1 MTTNHA
7 SNTVDAA
14 MLAMRATRATRAT
27 IDLAALRHNVAV
39 LAEQA
44 GTLQLWA
51 VVKANAY
58 GHGAVQCAQ
67 AALAA
72 GAHGLCVALTQEAV
86 ELRTAGIDAPIM
98 VLSEQPVSDAPI
110 LVAHRVVCVAYNEH
124 YIAALASAALASA
137 AATQAE
143 RTLVH
148 LKIDTGMHRVGV
160 TPAAAVA
167 RAQMIANSKHLVLDG
182 VMTHLATA
190 DDPAHSATMQQVAAF
205 TDVVRDIRAVAPDLQ
220 HVHVANSAATLRA
233 LGLDCTLVRAGIA
246 LYGLQPGAGVASL
259 VAGLQPV
266 MALRSRVLHVQRL
279 AAGQGVSYGLRT
291 VLDRDS
297 TIATLPLGYADGI
310 ARRAWQT
317 SARVLVGGR
326 ARRIVGV
333 VTMDQMMVDC
343 GDDAV
348 AVGDEAVIFGTQGQQ
363 SITVDDWAAAL
374 DTISYEVV
382 CAISPR
388 VPRDFVGA

>member
-1 MTTNHA
+1 
-7 SNTVDAA
+7 
-14 MLAMRATRATRAT
+14 MLATRATRAT

-67 AALAA
+67 AALTA

-124 YIAALASAALASA
+124 YISALASA

-160 TPAAAVA
+160 TPAEAVA
-167 RAQMIANSKHLVLDG
+167 RAQMIAHSKHLVLDG

-205 TDVVRDIRAVAPDLQ
+205 TDVVRDVRAVAPDLQ

-348 AVGDEAVIFGTQGQQ
+348 AVGDEAVIFGTQSQQ
-363 SITVDDWAAAL
+363 SISVDDWAAAL

>member
-7 SNTVDAA
+7 SKTVDA
-14 MLAMRATRATRAT
+14 AMRATRATRAT

-124 YIAALASAALASA
+124 YISALASA

-205 TDVVRDIRAVAPDLQ
+205 TDVLRDIRAVAPDLQ

-233 LGLDCTLVRAGIA
+233 IGLDCTLVRAGIA

-266 MALRSRVLHVQRL
+266 MALRTRVLHVQRL
-279 AAGQGVSYGLRT
+279 SAGQGVSYGLRT

-333 VTMDQMMVDC
+333 VTMDQMTVDC

-348 AVGDEAVIFGTQGQQ
+348 AVGDEAVIFGTQSQQ
-363 SITVDDWAAAL
+363 SVTVDDWAAAL

>member
-1 MTTNHA
+1 
-7 SNTVDAA
+7 
-14 MLAMRATRATRAT
+14 
-27 IDLAALRHNVAV
+27 
-39 LAEQA
+39 
-44 GTLQLWA
+44 
-51 VVKANAY
+51 
-58 GHGAVQCAQ
+58 
-67 AALAA
+67 
-72 GAHGLCVALTQEAV
+72 
-86 ELRTAGIDAPIM
+86 M
-98 VLSEQPVSDAPI
+98 VLSEQPVEDAPI

-124 YIAALASAALASA
+124 YIAALASA

-160 TPAAAVA
+160 APAAALA
-167 RAQMIANSKHLVLDG
+167 RAQMIAHSKYLVLDG

-190 DDPAHSATMQQVAAF
+190 DDPAHSATMQQVAVF
-205 TDVVRDIRAVAPDLQ
+205 TDAVRDIRAVAPDLQ

-266 MALRSRVLHVQRL
+266 MALRTRVLHVQRL
-279 AAGQGVSYGLRT
+279 SAGQGVSYGLRT

-348 AVGDEAVIFGTQGQQ
+348 AVGDEAVIFGTQSQQ

>member
-1 MTTNHA
+1 
-7 SNTVDAA
+7 
-14 MLAMRATRATRAT
+14 MRATRATRAT

-124 YIAALASAALASA
+124 YIAALASAA
-137 AATQAE
+137 ATQAE

-205 TDVVRDIRAVAPDLQ
+205 NDAVRDIRAVAPDLQ

-279 AAGQGVSYGLRT
+279 AAGQGVSYGLRS

-348 AVGDEAVIFGTQGQQ
+348 AVGDEAVIFGTQSQQ

>member
-14 MLAMRATRATRAT
+14 MLATRATRAT

-124 YIAALASAALASA
+124 YIAALASAA
-137 AATQAE
+137 
-143 RTLVH
+143 
-148 LKIDTGMHRVGV
+148 
-160 TPAAAVA
+160 
-167 RAQMIANSKHLVLDG
+167 
-182 VMTHLATA
+182 
-190 DDPAHSATMQQVAAF
+190 
-205 TDVVRDIRAVAPDLQ
+205 
-220 HVHVANSAATLRA
+220 
-233 LGLDCTLVRAGIA
+233 
-246 LYGLQPGAGVASL
+246 
-259 VAGLQPV
+259 
-266 MALRSRVLHVQRL
+266 
-279 AAGQGVSYGLRT
+279 
-291 VLDRDS
+291 
-297 TIATLPLGYADGI
+297 
-310 ARRAWQT
+310 
-317 SARVLVGGR
+317 
-326 ARRIVGV
+326 
-333 VTMDQMMVDC
+333 
-343 GDDAV
+343 
-348 AVGDEAVIFGTQGQQ
+348 
-363 SITVDDWAAAL
+363 
-374 DTISYEVV
+374 
-382 CAISPR
+382 
-388 VPRDFVGA
+388 

>member
-1 MTTNHA
+1 
-7 SNTVDAA
+7 
-14 MLAMRATRATRAT
+14 MLATRATRAT

-124 YIAALASAALASA
+124 YISALASA

-167 RAQMIANSKHLVLDG
+167 RAQMIAHSKHLVLDG

-205 TDVVRDIRAVAPDLQ
+205 NDAVRDIRAVVPDLQ

-310 ARRAWQT
+310 ARRAWHT

-348 AVGDEAVIFGTQGQQ
+348 AVGDEAVIFGTQSQQ

>member
-1 MTTNHA
+1 
-7 SNTVDAA
+7 
-14 MLAMRATRATRAT
+14 MLATRATRAT

-124 YIAALASAALASA
+124 YISALASA

-160 TPAAAVA
+160 APAAAVA
-167 RAQMIANSKHLVLDG
+167 RAQMIAHSKHLVLDG

-205 TDVVRDIRAVAPDLQ
+205 TDAVRDVRTVVPDLQ

-348 AVGDEAVIFGTQGQQ
+348 AVGDEAVIFGTQSQQ

>member
-1 MTTNHA
+1 
-7 SNTVDAA
+7 
-14 MLAMRATRATRAT
+14 MLATRATRAT
-27 IDLAALRHNVAV
+27 LDLAALRHNGAV

-124 YIAALASAALASA
+124 YISALASA

-167 RAQMIANSKHLVLDG
+167 HAQMIAHSKHLVLDG

-205 TDVVRDIRAVAPDLQ
+205 TDAVRDVRTVVPDLQ

-343 GDDAV
+343 GDDTV
-348 AVGDEAVIFGTQGQQ
+348 AVGDEAVIFGTQSQQ

>member
-14 MLAMRATRATRAT
+14 MLATRATRAT

-205 TDVVRDIRAVAPDLQ
+205 NDAVRDIRAVAPDLQ

-279 AAGQGVSYGLRT
+279 AAGQGVSYGLRS

-348 AVGDEAVIFGTQGQQ
+348 AVGDEAVIFGTQSQQ

>member
-14 MLAMRATRATRAT
+14 MLATRATRAT

-67 AALAA
+67 AALTA

-124 YIAALASAALASA
+124 YISALASA

-167 RAQMIANSKHLVLDG
+167 RAQMIAHSKHLVLDG

-205 TDVVRDIRAVAPDLQ
+205 TDAVRDIRAVAPDLQ
-220 HVHVANSAATLRA
+220 HVHVANSAATLRE

-279 AAGQGVSYGLRT
+279 SAGQGVSYGLRT

-348 AVGDEAVIFGTQGQQ
+348 AVGDEAVIFGTQSQQ

>member
-124 YIAALASAALASA
+124 YIAALASAA
-137 AATQAE
+137 ATQAE

-205 TDVVRDIRAVAPDLQ
+205 NDAVRDIRAVAPDLQ

-279 AAGQGVSYGLRT
+279 AAGQGVSYGLRS

-348 AVGDEAVIFGTQGQQ
+348 AVGDEAVIFGTQSQQ

>member
-1 MTTNHA
+1 
-7 SNTVDAA
+7 

-86 ELRTAGIDAPIM
+86 ELRTAGVDAPIM

-124 YIAALASAALASA
+124 YIAALASAA
-137 AATQAE
+137 ATRAE
-143 RTLVH
+143 RMLVH

-279 AAGQGVSYGLRT
+279 SAGQGVSYGLRS

-348 AVGDEAVIFGTQGQQ
+348 AVGDEAVIFGTQSQQ

>member
-1 MTTNHA
+1 
-7 SNTVDAA
+7 
-14 MLAMRATRATRAT
+14 MLATRATRAT

-205 TDVVRDIRAVAPDLQ
+205 NDAVRDIRAVAPDLQ

-279 AAGQGVSYGLRT
+279 AAGQGVSYGLRS

-297 TIATLPLGYADGI
+297 TIATLPQGYADGI

-348 AVGDEAVIFGTQGQQ
+348 AVGDEAVIFGTQSQQ

>member
-1 MTTNHA
+1 MADNHTSNLVDTT
-7 SNTVDAA
+7 
-14 MLAMRATRATRAT
+14 MLAARATRAT
-27 IDLAALRHNVAV
+27 INLAALRHNVAV

-44 GTLQLWA
+44 GTAQLWA

-98 VLSEQPVSDAPI
+98 VLSEQPVADAPI

-124 YIAALASAALASA
+124 YIAAIASAALASA

-160 TPAAAVA
+160 APAAAVA

-205 TDVVRDIRAVAPDLQ
+205 TDVLRDIRAVAPDLQ
-220 HVHVANSAATLRA
+220 HVHVANSAATLREI
-233 LGLDCTLVRAGIA
+233 GLECTLVRAGIA

-266 MALRSRVLHVQRL
+266 MALRSRVFHVQRL

-348 AVGDEAVIFGTQGQQ
+348 AVGDEAVIFGTQSQQ

>member
-1 MTTNHA
+1 
-7 SNTVDAA
+7 
-14 MLAMRATRATRAT
+14 MLATRATRAT

-124 YIAALASAALASA
+124 YISALASA

-167 RAQMIANSKHLVLDG
+167 RAQMIAHSKHLVLDG

-205 TDVVRDIRAVAPDLQ
+205 TDAVRDIRTVVPDLQ

-343 GDDAV
+343 GDDTV
-348 AVGDEAVIFGTQGQQ
+348 AVGDEAVIFGTQSQQ

>member
-14 MLAMRATRATRAT
+14 MRATRAT

-39 LAEQA
+39 LAERA

-98 VLSEQPVSDAPI
+98 VLSEQPVEDAPI

-124 YIAALASAALASA
+124 YIAALASAAA
-137 AATQAE
+137 AQAE

-160 TPAAAVA
+160 APAAAVA
-167 RAQMIANSKHLVLDG
+167 RAEMIAHSKHLVLDG

-190 DDPAHSATMQQVAAF
+190 DDPAHSATLQQVAAF

-291 VLDRDS
+291 VLDCDS

-343 GDDAV
+343 GEDAV
-348 AVGDEAVIFGTQGQQ
+348 AVGDEAVIFGTQSQQ

>member
-7 SNTVDAA
+7 SNTVDA
-14 MLAMRATRATRAT
+14 AMRATRATRAT

-67 AALAA
+67 AALTA

-124 YIAALASAALASA
+124 YISALASA

-167 RAQMIANSKHLVLDG
+167 RAQMIAHSKHLVLDG

-205 TDVVRDIRAVAPDLQ
+205 TDAVRDVRTVVPDLQ

-266 MALRSRVLHVQRL
+266 MALRSRVLHVQCL
-279 AAGQGVSYGLRT
+279 PAGQGVSYGLRT

-343 GDDAV
+343 GDDTV
-348 AVGDEAVIFGTQGQQ
+348 AVGDEAVIFGTQSQQ

>member
-7 SNTVDAA
+7 SKTVDA
-14 MLAMRATRATRAT
+14 AMRATRATRAT

-98 VLSEQPVSDAPI
+98 VLSEQPVEDAPI

-124 YIAALASAALASA
+124 YIAALASA

-160 TPAAAVA
+160 APAGALA
-167 RAQMIANSKHLVLDG
+167 RAQMIAHSKYLVLDG

-190 DDPAHSATMQQVAAF
+190 DDPAHSATMQQVAVF
-205 TDVVRDIRAVAPDLQ
+205 TDAVRDIRAVAPDLQ

-266 MALRSRVLHVQRL
+266 MALRTRVLHVQRL
-279 AAGQGVSYGLRT
+279 SAGQGVSYGLRT

-348 AVGDEAVIFGTQGQQ
+348 AVGDEAVIFGTQSQQ

>member
-1 MTTNHA
+1 
-7 SNTVDAA
+7 

-86 ELRTAGIDAPIM
+86 ELRTAGIYAPIM

-167 RAQMIANSKHLVLDG
+167 RAQMIAHSKHLVLDG

-205 TDVVRDIRAVAPDLQ
+205 NDAVRDIRAVAPDLQ

-279 AAGQGVSYGLRT
+279 AAGQGVSYGLRS

-348 AVGDEAVIFGTQGQQ
+348 AVGDEAVIFGTQSQQ
-363 SITVDDWAAAL
+363 SITVDDWATAL
-374 DTISYEVV
+374 DTISYELV

>member
-1 MTTNHA
+1 
-7 SNTVDAA
+7 
-14 MLAMRATRATRAT
+14 MRATRATRAT

-98 VLSEQPVSDAPI
+98 VLSEQPVEDAPI

-124 YIAALASAALASA
+124 YIAALASA

-160 TPAAAVA
+160 APAAAVA
-167 RAQMIANSKHLVLDG
+167 RAQMIAHSKHLVLDG

-205 TDVVRDIRAVAPDLQ
+205 TDAVRDIRAVAPDLQ

-266 MALRSRVLHVQRL
+266 MALRTRVLHVQRL
-279 AAGQGVSYGLRT
+279 SAGQGVSYGLRT

-348 AVGDEAVIFGTQGQQ
+348 AVGDEAVIFGTQSQQ

>member
-7 SNTVDAA
+7 SKTVDA
-14 MLAMRATRATRAT
+14 AMRATRATRAT

-98 VLSEQPVSDAPI
+98 VLSEQPVEDAPI

-124 YIAALASAALASA
+124 YIAALASA

-160 TPAAAVA
+160 APAAALA
-167 RAQMIANSKHLVLDG
+167 RAQMIAHSKHLVLDG

-205 TDVVRDIRAVAPDLQ
+205 NDAVRDIRAVAPDLQ
-220 HVHVANSAATLRA
+220 HVHVANSAATLRE

-266 MALRSRVLHVQRL
+266 MALRTRVLHVQRL

-348 AVGDEAVIFGTQGQQ
+348 AVGDEAVVFGTQSQQ

>member
-14 MLAMRATRATRAT
+14 MRATRVT

-39 LAEQA
+39 LAERA

-98 VLSEQPVSDAPI
+98 VLSEQPVDDAPI

-124 YIAALASAALASA
+124 YIAALASAAAE
-137 AATQAE
+137 QAE

-160 TPAAAVA
+160 APAAAVA
-167 RAQMIANSKHLVLDG
+167 RAEMIAHSKHLVLDG

-190 DDPAHSATMQQVAAF
+190 DDPAHSATLQQVAAF
-205 TDVVRDIRAVAPDLQ
+205 THAVRDIRAVAPDLQ

-291 VLDRDS
+291 VLDCDS

-343 GDDAV
+343 GEDAV
-348 AVGDEAVIFGTQGQQ
+348 AVGDEAVIFGTQSQQ

>member
-7 SNTVDAA
+7 SKTVDAA
-14 MLAMRATRATRAT
+14 MRATRAT

-58 GHGAVQCAQ
+58 GHGAVQCTQ

-98 VLSEQPVSDAPI
+98 VLSEQPVEDAPI

-124 YIAALASAALASA
+124 YIAALASA

-160 TPAAAVA
+160 APAAALA
-167 RAQMIANSKHLVLDG
+167 RAQMIAHSKYLVLDG

-205 TDVVRDIRAVAPDLQ
+205 TDAVRDIRAVAPDLQ

-266 MALRSRVLHVQRL
+266 MALRTRVLHVQRL
-279 AAGQGVSYGLRT
+279 SAGQGVSYGLRT

-348 AVGDEAVIFGTQGQQ
+348 AVGDEAVIFGTQSQQ

>member
-14 MLAMRATRATRAT
+14 MLATRATRAT

-124 YIAALASAALASA
+124 YISALASA

-167 RAQMIANSKHLVLDG
+167 RAQMIAHSKHLVLDG

-205 TDVVRDIRAVAPDLQ
+205 TDVLRDIRAVAPDLQ

-233 LGLDCTLVRAGIA
+233 IGLDCTLVRAGIA

-266 MALRSRVLHVQRL
+266 MALRTRVLHVQRL
-279 AAGQGVSYGLRT
+279 SAGQGVSYGLRT

-343 GDDAV
+343 GDDTV
-348 AVGDEAVIFGTQGQQ
+348 AVGDEAVVFGTQSQQ

>member
-7 SNTVDAA
+7 SNTVDTA
-14 MLAMRATRATRAT
+14 MLATRATRAT

-124 YIAALASAALASA
+124 YISALASA

-160 TPAAAVA
+160 APAAAVA
-167 RAQMIANSKHLVLDG
+167 RAQMIAHSKHLVLDG

-190 DDPAHSATMQQVAAF
+190 DDPTHSATMQQVAAF
-205 TDVVRDIRAVAPDLQ
+205 TDAVRDIRAVAPDLQ

-343 GDDAV
+343 GDEAV
-348 AVGDEAVIFGTQGQQ
+348 AVGDEAVIFGTQSQQ

-388 VPRDFVGA
+388 VPRDFVGAYS

>member
-44 GTLQLWA
+44 DTLQLWA

-124 YIAALASAALASA
+124 YIAALASAA
-137 AATQAE
+137 ATQAE

-205 TDVVRDIRAVAPDLQ
+205 NDAVRDIRAVAPDLQ

-279 AAGQGVSYGLRT
+279 SAGQGVSYGLRT

-348 AVGDEAVIFGTQGQQ
+348 AVGDEAVIFGTQSQQ

>member
-1 MTTNHA
+1 
-7 SNTVDAA
+7 

-124 YIAALASAALASA
+124 YIAALASAA
-137 AATQAE
+137 ATQAE

-205 TDVVRDIRAVAPDLQ
+205 NDAVRDIRAVAPDLQ

-279 AAGQGVSYGLRT
+279 AAGQGVSYGLRS

-348 AVGDEAVIFGTQGQQ
+348 AVGDEAVIFGTQSQQ

>member
-1 MTTNHA
+1 
-7 SNTVDAA
+7 
-14 MLAMRATRATRAT
+14 MRATRATRAT

-98 VLSEQPVSDAPI
+98 VLSEQPVEDAPI

-124 YIAALASAALASA
+124 YIAALASA

-160 TPAAAVA
+160 APAAALA
-167 RAQMIANSKHLVLDG
+167 RAQMIAHSKYLVLDG

-205 TDVVRDIRAVAPDLQ
+205 TDAVRDIRAVAPDLQ

-266 MALRSRVLHVQRL
+266 MALRTRVLHVQRL
-279 AAGQGVSYGLRT
+279 SAGQGVSYGLRT

-348 AVGDEAVIFGTQGQQ
+348 AVGDEAVIFGTQSQQ

>member
-1 MTTNHA
+1 
-7 SNTVDAA
+7 
-14 MLAMRATRATRAT
+14 MLATRATRAT

-44 GTLQLWA
+44 DTLQLWA

-348 AVGDEAVIFGTQGQQ
+348 AVGDEAVIFGTQSQQ

>member
-98 VLSEQPVSDAPI
+98 VLSEQPVEDAPI

-167 RAQMIANSKHLVLDG
+167 RAQMIAHSKHLVLDG

-205 TDVVRDIRAVAPDLQ
+205 NDAVRDIRAVAPDLQ

-279 AAGQGVSYGLRT
+279 AAGQGVSYGLRS